1 MAFNFSVLP
10 QLKDSLRA
18 SMVAGT
24 CALTVLG
31 LAACQSSGGRAL
43 ENIANDSSLQGGS
56 DGQVAVAA
64 APSAIL
70 QNYCPQLEL
79 LEPYYEDFGSGRRG
93 DPEKLRF
100 QATMLEAVRSCR
112 VEGNQIVLSVGARG
126 RVITGPTGEPGT
138 STLPIRIAVRSSDG
152 VLFSELYNEAAS
164 ISETSGTTRFQF
176 VQDVRV
182 PAPTQRNYKILVGF
196 DSGPPARS

>member
-1 MAFNFSVLP
+1 MAFNFQVPHQFKSICL
-10 QLKDSLRA
+10 
-18 SMVAGT
+18 AGT
-24 CALTVLG
+24 CAFALLG
-31 LAACQSSGGRAL
+31 LAACQSSGGKAL
-43 ENIANDSSLQGGS
+43 ENIANDSSLQGGTDS
-56 DGQVAVAA
+56 QVAIAS
-64 APSAIL
+64 APPTVL
-70 QNYCPQLEL
+70 RDYCPQLEL

-138 STLPIRIAVRSSDG
+138 SNLPIRIAVRSSDG
-152 VLFSELYNEAAS
+152 VLFSELYKEPAS
-164 ISETSGTTRFQF
+164 IADTSGATRFQF

-182 PAPTQRNYKILVGF
+182 PAPTRRNYKILVGF

>member
-1 MAFNFSVLP
+1 MAYKSN
-10 QLKDSLRA
+10 LRSA
-18 SMVAGT
+18 FLAGA
-24 CALTVLG
+24 CALAAFG

-43 ENIANDSSLQGGS
+43 ENIANDGSLQNGS
-56 DGQVAVAA
+56 DSQVAVAA
-64 APSAIL
+64 APRAVL

-79 LEPYYEDFGSGRRG
+79 LEPYYEDFGSGKRG

-112 VEGNQIVLSVGARG
+112 IEGNQIVLSVGARG

-138 STLPIRIAVRSSDG
+138 SNLPIRIAVQSSDG
-152 VLFSELYNEAAS
+152 VLFSELYKEPAS
-164 ISETSGTTRFQF
+164 IAQSSGTTRFQF